1 MTSALRAVPALA
13 LALAAAATSTSFAL
27 RMTPYSELLVNSVSE
42 ISSEAAVETVGFY
55 GLGLR
60 RAAADLALIRMM
72 IYYGTPEDEE
82 AHLLG
87 FGGHEGHQH
96 GAGGRHPELLHRA
109 RAVLSADPS
118 FTYAALWASGA
129 LAFNLDRPD
138 EALELL
144 ETALA
149 RDPRNFQLRSY
160 VGAIGFHKK
169 GEPKKVIEVLE
180 PVLAYPDCPAMIKHL
195 MAVLYRKAGD
205 RARSRALYEQLL
217 SHPDYR
223 IWAEQALRERR

>member
-1 MTSALRAVPALA
+1 MTAALRALPGVALCAA
-13 LALAAAATSTSFAL
+13 LGAAATAFAL
-27 RMTPYSELLVNSVSE
+27 RLTPYTELLVTSVATV
-42 ISSEAAVETVGFY
+42 SSEAAVETVGLY
-55 GLGLR
+55 GLGMR
-60 RAAADLALIRMM
+60 RAAADLALIRMI
-72 IYYGTPEDEE
+72 IYYGTGEDEE

-87 FGGHEGHQH
+87 FGDHEGHH
-96 GAGGRHPELLHRA
+96 HSGGRHAQLLERA
-109 RAVLSADPS
+109 RAVLGADPA

-169 GEPKKVIEVLE
+169 GEPRKVIEVLE
-180 PVLAYPDCPAMIKHL
+180 PVLAYPDCPGMIKHL
-195 MAVLYRKAGD
+195 MAVLYRKVGD

>member
-1 MTSALRAVPALA
+1 MASALGSLPSL
-13 LALAAAATSTSFAL
+13 LLAAAAAAASTSFAL
-27 RMTPYSELLVNSVSE
+27 RMTPYTELLVTSVSTV
-42 ISSEAAVETVGFY
+42 SSESAVETVGFY
-55 GLGLR
+55 GLGMR
-60 RAAADLALIRMM
+60 RAAADLALIRMI

-87 FGGHEGHQH
+87 FGDHAGHHH
-96 GAGGRHPELLHRA
+96 SAGRHPDLRDRA
-109 RAVLSADPS
+109 RSVLEADPS

-138 EALELL
+138 EALDLL

-169 GEPKKVIEVLE
+169 GEPRKVLEVLE
-180 PVLAYPDCPAMIKHL
+180 PVLGYPDCPAMIKHL
-195 MAVLYRKAGD
+195 MAVLYRKTGD
-205 RARSRALYEQLL
+205 LARSRVLYEQLL

-223 IWAEQALRERR
+223 IWSEQALKELR